1 MTSRSSVSLSIILLI
16 AGVAVLPAQSQ
27 KFVAER
33 DRLFAA
39 AMDAQKAMGITDPE
53 GDPRLLKYPA
63 ATFQPVNVQKVL
75 PGGSVSVA
83 LAGKIP
89 AGVTV
94 LSDRDGAVLAG
105 AAMTGTSYSARV
117 NVGSS
122 EVPGFIKLHAYTP
135 VSFYI
140 TNVPVAFI
148 DAVYQFDLKSANGIT
163 VKVIPAGKTFNIE
176 RTNATLSY
184 RLEFFKP
191 GETKP
196 FEMRNGTLRFNAS
209 DDPRLR
215 LDLQLTEPPSATQA
229 EYEELSQKVVDPKL
243 TDVQRRA
250 FAERQAKAQQRIMEE
265 MMQAGKDPAAAQKK
279 VDDFGCRIL
288 QVYPGE
294 AGAVRGNIACGRN
307 FNGGNLQTTGTMTL
321 VK

>member
-1 MTSRSSVSLSIILLI
+1 MTIRSSAPLFLMLCV
-16 AGVAVLPAQSQ
+16 AGSVVLPAQSQ

-39 AMDAQKAMGITDPE
+39 ALDAQKAMGIKDPE

-75 PGGSVSVA
+75 PGGSLSVA
-83 LAGKIP
+83 LTGKIP
-89 AGVTV
+89 PGVTV
-94 LSDRDGAVLAG
+94 LSDRDGAVVAG
-105 AAMTGTSYSARV
+105 AAVTGTSYSARV
-117 NVGSS
+117 NVGPS

-148 DAVYQFDLKSANGIT
+148 DAVYQFDLKSANGFT
-163 VKVIPAGKTFNIE
+163 VKVIPAAKTFNIE

-196 FEMRNGTLRFNAS
+196 FETRGGTLRFNAS

-215 LDLQLTEPPSATQA
+215 LDIQLTELPSPAQA
-229 EYEELSQKVVDPKL
+229 EYEALSQRVVDPKL
-243 TDVQRRA
+243 TDAERRA
-250 FAERQAKAQQRIMEE
+250 LAERQAKAQQRMMEE

-294 AGAVRGNIACGRN
+294 AGAVRANIACGRN